1 MILTIPVAWL
11 QLIREKIRFLV
22 TLTGMTFAVVLIF
35 MQLGFQDALYN
46 SATEMHQSLRGDLFM
61 ISTQYKALTS
71 QQSFT
76 RSRLY
81 QTLGI
86 KGVSSI
92 SPVYL
97 QFAMLKNPI
106 TGQKYALN
114 VFGIVPEQSPFTL
127 PEVNLQIE
135 QLKYPNQALF
145 DQESRTE
152 FGPLVEHFRIGKD
165 VTIELSSYNEVTTS
179 NRIKVVGL
187 FTLGPSF
194 GVDGN
199 LIVNIST
206 FLNAFQ
212 DRQVDKIDI
221 GAINLTPGV
230 NPQVIQAS
238 LGRYLPVDVQI
249 LTREEFVAL
258 EQAYWARRTPIG
270 FVFSLMVTVGFSVG
284 IVIVYQILYSNISD
298 HLDEYATLK
307 AMGYTDFSLLA
318 VVYQQSLI
326 IAAFGYGVGF
336 LISLALYQLAH
347 TITHLPIA
355 MNPSQMALVFLFSIG
370 ICFISSTIAMNRLRY
385 ADPADI
391 F

>member
-46 SATEMHQSLRGDLFM
+46 SATEMHRSLRGDLFM

-71 QQSFT
+71 QQSFA

-86 KGVSSI
+86 EGVSSV

-135 QLKYPNQALF
+135 KLKYPDQALF

-152 FGPLVEHFRIGKD
+152 FGPLVENFRIGKD

-179 NRIKVVGL
+179 NSIKVVGL

-199 LIVNIST
+199 LMINIST
-206 FLNAFQ
+206 FLKTFQ
-212 DRQVDKIDI
+212 ERQVDKIDI

-230 NPQVIQAS
+230 NPQAIQAS
-238 LGRYLPVDVQI
+238 LSQYLPVDVQI
-249 LTREEFVAL
+249 VTREEFIDL
-258 EQAYWARRTPIG
+258 EQAYWSRRTPIG
-270 FVFSLMVTVGFSVG
+270 FVFGLMVTVGFSVG

-318 VVYQQSLI
+318 VVYQQSLL
-326 IAAFGYGVGF
+326 IAAFGYGLGF

-347 TITHLPIA
+347 AITHLPIS

>member
-35 MQLGFQDALYN
+35 MQLGFQ
-46 SATEMHQSLRGDLFM
+46 G
-61 ISTQYKALTS
+61 TQYKALTS
-71 QQSFT
+71 QQSFA

-86 KGVSSI
+86 EGVSSV

-135 QLKYPNQALF
+135 KLKYPDQALF

-152 FGPLVEHFRIGKD
+152 FGPLVENFRIGKD

-179 NRIKVVGL
+179 NSIKVVGL

-199 LIVNIST
+199 LMINIST
-206 FLNAFQ
+206 FLKTFQ
-212 DRQVDKIDI
+212 ERQVDKIDI

-230 NPQVIQAS
+230 NPQAIQAS
-238 LGRYLPVDVQI
+238 LSQYLPVDVQI
-249 LTREEFVAL
+249 VTREEFIDL
-258 EQAYWARRTPIG
+258 EQAYWSRRTPIG
-270 FVFSLMVTVGFSVG
+270 FVFGLMVTVGFSVG

-318 VVYQQSLI
+318 VVYQQSLL
-326 IAAFGYGVGF
+326 IAAFGYGLGF

-347 TITHLPIA
+347 AITHLPIS